1 LSDIE
6 ESLKSLTEK
15 LNWIIQRLDFL
26 EALLMENKEYPEVV
40 SFLRSIRFGTTLYG
54 EPLKTLERLV
64 SAKKLME
71 SIAQRDE
78 ITKIIINHIALKGPR
93 NISQL
98 MREVK
103 YQRGKASRTTIRKKV
118 KSLIQSN
125 ILVKEGQNYQLTN

>member
-1 LSDIE
+1 MSDIE

-64 SAKKLME
+64 SAKNLME
-71 SIAQRDE
+71 SIAHKDE
-78 ITKIIINHIALKGPR
+78 IAKIIINHIALKGPR

-98 MREVK
+98 TREVK
-103 YQRGKASRTTIRKKV
+103 NQRGKASRTTIRKKV
-118 KSLIQSN
+118 QSLMQSK